1 MTCITTGWK
10 PVPQSA
16 DGTRYHSRR
25 MIRRIAWP
33 ESSITMTDE
42 SPDMRSKPEPGVPG
56 SGESIGDETVVELL
70 DRASALATEMATEL
84 GEASPEQRATQS
96 EDSLTDLK
104 DLAESLD
111 KELDQMDKL
120 TKEVGDQV
128 GVDEADDSVAIDA
141 AMPQTAGSD
150 AATSPAGE
158 AEQALG
164 EAAAALDQS
173 LSEEI
178 DSLAD
183 PAASIGNDGT
193 ADTSTSQ
200 ALGDTAAAEGA
211 ETEVP
216 DFGSDLL
223 EPEGPKT
230 PDAAGG
236 AMGEGA
242 ESFDDDLTAPP
253 VEENKPAPAVVQ
265 EAKGPPA
272 PDTPTESAAPAEQGK
287 STSTPALVSILTR
300 APANAL
306 CTLLDL
312 ADRPFSR
319 VPPGVRSLIG
329 VAALATLATSVAI
342 LAISML

>member
-1 MTCITTGWK
+1 
-10 PVPQSA
+10 
-16 DGTRYHSRR
+16 
-25 MIRRIAWP
+25 
-33 ESSITMTDE
+33 MTDE
-42 SPDMRSKPEPGVPG
+42 FPDMRSEPEPGVPD

-70 DRASALATEMATEL
+70 DRASSLATEMATEL

-96 EDSLTDLK
+96 EDSLTDLE

-141 AMPQTAGSD
+141 AMPQTARSD

-158 AEQALG
+158 AEQALS

-183 PAASIGNDGT
+183 PAVPLGDYGT
-193 ADTSTSQ
+193 ADTAASQ
-200 ALGDTAAAEGA
+200 PPEDAGVAEGA
-211 ETEVP
+211 LAEVP
-216 DFGSDLL
+216 AFASDLVDSDD
-223 EPEGPKT
+223 PNT
-230 PDAAGG
+230 PGAADAA
-236 AMGEGA
+236 ASA
-242 ESFDDDLTAPP
+242 AAAFDDDLTAAP
-253 VEENKPAPAVVQ
+253 VEEHKPAPAVVQ
-265 EAKGPPA
+265 EAEGPPA

-306 CTLLDL
+306 CTFLDL
-312 ADRPFSR
+312 ADRPFGR
-319 VPPGVRSLIG
+319 VPPRLRALIG

>member
-1 MTCITTGWK
+1 
-10 PVPQSA
+10 
-16 DGTRYHSRR
+16 
-25 MIRRIAWP
+25 
-33 ESSITMTDE
+33 MTDE
-42 SPDMRSKPEPGVPG
+42 SPDMRSEPEPGVPD

-70 DRASALATEMATEL
+70 NRASSLATEMAMEL

-96 EDSLTDLK
+96 EDSLTDLE

-141 AMPQTAGSD
+141 AMPQTARSD

-158 AEQALG
+158 AEQALS

-183 PAASIGNDGT
+183 PAVPLGDYGT
-193 ADTSTSQ
+193 ADTAASQ
-200 ALGDTAAAEGA
+200 PPEDADVAEGALAEVPAFASDLVDSDDPNTPGADDAVASTAAAA
-211 ETEVP
+211 
-216 DFGSDLL
+216 
-223 EPEGPKT
+223 
-230 PDAAGG
+230 
-236 AMGEGA
+236 
-242 ESFDDDLTAPP
+242 FDDDLTAAP

-265 EAKGPPA
+265 EAEGPPA